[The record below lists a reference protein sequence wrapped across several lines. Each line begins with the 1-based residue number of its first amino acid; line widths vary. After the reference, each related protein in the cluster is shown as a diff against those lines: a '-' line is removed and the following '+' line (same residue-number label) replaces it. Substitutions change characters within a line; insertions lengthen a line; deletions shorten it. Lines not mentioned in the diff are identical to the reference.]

1 MHIRRLG
8 VLLTEVAIGSPIFE
22 LAFRKPEKQV
32 EIDFEPTESETDAA
46 QLKDILRRVSRES
59 SEDFVDAVNYCLQQG
74 IAPRDV
80 DRSDLESFY
89 DNVVAP

>member
-8 VLLTEVAIGSPIFE
+8 VLLTEIAIGSPIFE
-22 LAFRKPEKQV
+22 LAFNRPEKEV
-32 EIDFEPTESETDAA
+32 EIDFEPTESETGGA

-59 SEDFVDAVNYCLQQG
+59 SQDFVDAVNYCLRQG
-74 IAPRDV
+74 IAPGEVHKR
-80 DRSDLESFY
+80 DLESFY